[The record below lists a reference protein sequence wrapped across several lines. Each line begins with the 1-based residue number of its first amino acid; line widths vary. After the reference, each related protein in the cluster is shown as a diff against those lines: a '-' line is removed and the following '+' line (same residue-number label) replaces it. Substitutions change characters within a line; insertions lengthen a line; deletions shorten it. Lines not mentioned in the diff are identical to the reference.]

1 MVQYVLVWL
10 KGKSYFSLVLY
21 YSLEALA
28 LPLHEPGSS
37 SAAKPDL
44 FRVCL
49 DGKRKL
55 LLLLLQK
62 TLSVPSHRPPP
73 QHQRWLEGEAYFPVS
88 RVSQLTKNLGFP
100 ERIRRPVHGPSGGVE
115 KREGSSP
122 GSSSALQAWESA
134 QLLHVQGA
142 ERKSVTVHETGYRST
157 EVLWKQV
164 HVEATW
170 APHCSARCLWDLAA
184 ARKTFLRRK
193 DV

>member
-73 QHQRWLEGEAYFPVS
+73 QHQR
-88 RVSQLTKNLGFP
+88 
-100 ERIRRPVHGPSGGVE
+100 
-115 KREGSSP
+115 
-122 GSSSALQAWESA
+122 
-134 QLLHVQGA
+134 
-142 ERKSVTVHETGYRST
+142 
-157 EVLWKQV
+157 
-164 HVEATW
+164 
-170 APHCSARCLWDLAA
+170 
-184 ARKTFLRRK
+184 
-193 DV
+193 